1 VVAAAVPG
9 NVTGVGDDGQTG
21 DRAQEW
27 RRQRELAVQ
36 AHAAD
41 AARRL
46 EVETAQARRLVADFA
61 VAARERRLRPTALVA
76 RGYSGRGRY
85 RTGLHGWYLRPD
97 IAVGTDGEFYLLT
110 VPDSVRGRLVGAT
123 VRPAQPRLVVGEG
136 ARDGERIALS
146 ELLDLRLAAGD
157 DWPS

>member
-1 VVAAAVPG
+1 M
-9 NVTGVGDDGQTG
+9 TSE
-21 DRAQEW
+21 DRAEDW
-27 RRQRELAVQ
+27 RRQRAHAVR

-61 VAARERRLRPTALVA
+61 SAAAKRGLRPSPLVA
-76 RGYSGRGRY
+76 HGYSGRGRY
-85 RTGLHGWYLRPD
+85 RTGLLGWYLRPD

-110 VPDSVRGRLVGAT
+110 VPDSVRGRVTGVTLA
-123 VRPAQPRLVVGEG
+123 PAQPRLVVGEG
-136 ARDGERIALS
+136 ARDGERISLS

-157 DWPS
+157 DWPIGRP